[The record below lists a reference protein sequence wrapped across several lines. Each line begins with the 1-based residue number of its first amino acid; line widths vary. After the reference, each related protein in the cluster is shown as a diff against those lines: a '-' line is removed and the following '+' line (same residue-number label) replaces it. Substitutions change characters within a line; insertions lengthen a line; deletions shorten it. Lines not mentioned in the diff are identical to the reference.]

1 MAWGPFRGRRRGIMT
16 FTSDAMKSM
25 LNLPAECNLLHVVSD
40 YNKNGIVTV
49 VVESP
54 YLDEVIEGS
63 ILPEVTISQITGYDE

>member
-1 MAWGPFRGRRRGIMT
+1 
-16 FTSDAMKSM
+16 
-25 LNLPAECNLLHVVSD
+25 
-40 YNKNGIVTV
+40 VTV